1 MCPVRNSS
9 VGVCILSDC
18 IWLCVCVA
26 QVSDLEVEVDTLTG
40 QLQAPDVD
48 EPDQNGAVT
57 VDDLDHMQKVNK
69 DLEQQLG
76 EKNKVRGIRRGS
88 QQTHLERNQ
97 WSDGLRSS
105 DGADCTFILLLY
117 RP

>member
-1 MCPVRNSS
+1 M
-9 VGVCILSDC
+9 
-18 IWLCVCVA
+18 A

-40 QLQAPDVD
+40 QLQAPDVS
-48 EPDQNGAVT
+48 EPDQNGVVT

-69 DLEQQLG
+69 ELEQQLG
-76 EKNKVRGIRRGS
+76 EKNKVRGVRRGS

-97 WSDGLRSS
+97 RSDSLRSS
-105 DGADCTFILLLY
+105 DGADCTFLLLY